1 MCETTFPYT
10 QPYFAT
16 TRRSY
21 LPWFDQEYGFYNS
34 LPSLTFLSSILL
46 SRRAFHSARNLFFI
60 DSSSNRNTSCMYSC
74 FHLAGRS
81 HRSNPNT
88 VSSVFVALL
97 HPRYSK
103 SNRFYTIFL
112 RLLYRTL
119 RLAHFRQGTGFR
131 DGKQRSISVE
141 HFSAACFADPKTH
154 RQMGNVF
161 RWRWFLFLDNWFWW
175 S

>member
-1 MCETTFPYT
+1 MSRTSGIILQHVLLEKFLGKRDFTSSSEYKHCS
-10 QPYFAT
+10 QPPFHIYSAAS
-16 TRRSY
+16 TRLEWSTR
-21 LPWFDQEYGFYNS
+21 
-34 LPSLTFLSSILL
+34 L
-46 SRRAFHSARNLFFI
+46 SRRAFHLARNLFFI

-81 HRSNPNT
+81 HRNNPNT

-97 HPRYSK
+97 HPRDNK

-131 DGKQRSISVE
+131 DGKQHSISVE
-141 HFSAACFADPKTH
+141 LFSAACFADPKTH

-161 RWRWFLFLDNWFWW
+161 R
-175 S
+175 